1 MLENCRCVVGV
12 VLREFE
18 IPGYV
23 DSDLIMLGCNSAC
36 VGKAGELSFNK
47 MTAHTM
53 LPQVKQSMCR

>member
-23 DSDLIMLGCNSAC
+23 DSNLIMLGCNSAC
-36 VGKAGELSFNK
+36 VGKAGELII
-47 MTAHTM
+47 
-53 LPQVKQSMCR
+53 